1 MTTREL
7 YDCDYLVIGGGSAG
21 SVLASRLSEDPA
33 VRVTLVE
40 AGQDAEPVAVRDARF
55 RTLNDSRFLWPDL
68 SAEYSQTGIGPLP
81 FGQAKIIGGGS
92 AINGM
97 HAQRGLPADYE
108 EWSSFGVQG
117 WRWADVL
124 PYFKRL
130 ETDCDFENEQH
141 GKSGPLQLQ
150 RVPPHD
156 WSGLTKAVATTY
168 ERRGISY
175 IADLNGQAGDGYGA
189 VPINMVGRHR
199 LSAAAAYLTAEV
211 RKRDNLRI
219 EAGTAAS
226 RLLVEGPQ
234 VIGAIIGEGDQ
245 ARAIRSRETI
255 VSSGALHSPALLLRS
270 GIGPLEQLR
279 AAGVPVAKNLAGVG
293 ANLLNHPMLIVGA
306 HLRSAGRQRADVL
319 PPCPIVVRYS
329 SGLPGVAA
337 TDVVLNVW
345 ERTPNNLAR
354 DPLGRQV
361 ANLMF
366 IINKVYSQGSVKLTP
381 NGTLDVR
388 FNLLQDARDLKRMVD
403 GLYALADLVRESE
416 VASLIDGAFLPAM
429 TPLALLMMQDNWKAQ
444 ALSIAGAAAFA
455 TPGIPRKK
463 AFEMAGTPI
472 PDVMSSGKETIEHIV
487 RISTLPG
494 GHVSGTCR
502 MGSPQDPE
510 AVVDSNCRVIGL
522 SGLRVVDASIFP
534 TLMAAGTN
542 LPVIMAAEK
551 VVDAIKREYRA

>member
-1 MTTREL
+1 MNEREL
-7 YDCDYLVIGGGSAG
+7 HDCDYLIIGGGSAG
-21 SVLASRLSEDPA
+21 CVLASRLSEDPA

-40 AGQDAEPVAVRDARF
+40 AGQDVEPVAVKDARF

-68 SAEYSQTGIGPLP
+68 SAEYSQNGVGPLP
-81 FGQAKIIGGGS
+81 FGQAKILGGGS

-97 HAQRGLPADYE
+97 HAQRGLPEDYE
-108 EWSSFGVQG
+108 EWSDFGVQG
-117 WRWADVL
+117 WGWADVL

-130 ETDCDFENEQH
+130 ETDCNFNNEQH

-150 RVPPHD
+150 RVPPNN
-156 WSGLTKAVATTY
+156 WSGLTKAVAMTY

-175 IADLNGQAGDGYGA
+175 IEDLNGQAGDGYGS

-199 LSAAAAYLTAEV
+199 LSAAAAYLTPEV

-226 RLLVEGPQ
+226 RLLMDGPQ
-234 VIGAIIGEGDQ
+234 VTGAIIGEGEQ
-245 ARAIRSRETI
+245 SRAIWSRETI
-255 VSSGALHSPALLLRS
+255 VSSGALHSPALLLKS
-270 GIGPLEQLR
+270 GIGPAEQLQ
-279 AAGVPVAKNLAGVG
+279 AAGVPVAKSLAGVG
-293 ANLLNHPMLIVGA
+293 SNLLNHPMLIVGA
-306 HLRSAGRQRADVL
+306 HLRSTGRQRNDVL

-329 SGLPGVAA
+329 SGLQGVAA

-366 IINKVYSQGSVKLTP
+366 IINKVYSQGSVKLAP
-381 NGTLDVR
+381 DGALDIR
-388 FNLLQDARDLKRMVD
+388 FNLLQDPRDLKRMVD
-403 GLYALADLVRESE
+403 GLSSMADLVQEPE
-416 VASLIDGAFLPAM
+416 VASLVNAAFLPAM

-455 TPGIPRKK
+455 APGLPRKK

-472 PDVMSSGKETIEHIV
+472 SDVMRSGKQMIEDTV
-487 RISTLPG
+487 RMATLPG

-502 MGSPQDPE
+502 MGSPDDPE
-510 AVVDSNCRVIGL
+510 AVVDSNCRVIGV

-551 VVDAIKREYRA
+551 VADAIKREYRA